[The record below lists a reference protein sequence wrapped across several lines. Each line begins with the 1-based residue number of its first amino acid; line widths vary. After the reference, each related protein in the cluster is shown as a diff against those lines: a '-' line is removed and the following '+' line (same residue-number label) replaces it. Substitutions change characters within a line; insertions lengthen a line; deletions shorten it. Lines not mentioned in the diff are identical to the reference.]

1 MPLAALGFDADA
13 GGRAAL
19 DPGGSE
25 TEASDVDGESLVGFE
40 TDGSVET
47 EAPVPV
53 GLPSDDSSGALLSDA
68 LLLDALLSDVLLSDA
83 RCSDAP
89 FPGSPFL
96 STRSWDEPESSEA
109 GDVEEDAGTVGS
121 SDIGGGGIVPK
132 GGHSNLS
139 MPDAA

>member
-1 MPLAALGFDADA
+1 VPLAALGFDADA

-25 TEASDVDGESLVGFE
+25 VGASDVDVESPVGFE
-40 TDGSVET
+40 TDGGVET

-53 GLPSDDSSGALLSDA
+53 GLPSDDPSGALLSDA
-68 LLLDALLSDVLLSDA
+68 LLLDALPPDALPPDA

-89 FPGSPFL
+89 FPDSPFL
-96 STRSWDEPESSEA
+96 GTRSWDEPESSEA
-109 GDVEEDAGTVGS
+109 GDVEEDAGTVES